1 MRKVTIVLVLILALL
16 SSATGCSKP
25 VLESVEQGKPTVEY
39 LTGALPKKLEG
50 QGAEIYSGKITKAES
65 LSASTSQITFVEI
78 KDGKKQKPKDI
89 PLDTNAQVV
98 YVTNSNPDGAVMD
111 GKGFVKAFVPGN
123 KDDFKIF
130 IMNDKVL
137 LLLSAGL

>member
-1 MRKVTIVLVLILALL
+1 M
-16 SSATGCSKP
+16 GDH
-25 VLESVEQGKPTVEY
+25 
-39 LTGALPKKLEG
+39 
-50 QGAEIYSGKITKAES
+50 
-65 LSASTSQITFVEI
+65 TFVEI